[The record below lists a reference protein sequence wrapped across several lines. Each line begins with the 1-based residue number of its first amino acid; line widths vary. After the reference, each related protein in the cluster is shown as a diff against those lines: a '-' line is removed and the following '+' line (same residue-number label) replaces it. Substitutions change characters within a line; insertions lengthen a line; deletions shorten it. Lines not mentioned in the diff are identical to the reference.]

1 MDTVLAEYEKTRAQL
16 ITWFG
21 KIFIFRIYDIILFLF
36 LIESVKETQRVTLDE
51 IPMPE
56 LPSGSSSSGDISG
69 LPLGF
74 HDVPRSILKQ
84 KE

>member
-1 MDTVLAEYEKTRAQL
+1 MDTLLGEYEKSRAQL

-21 KIFIFRIYDIILFLF
+21 KWMTFYWAFSFLNILLSFQ
-36 LIESVKETQRVTLDE
+36 ESVKETQRVTIDE

-56 LPSGSSSSGDISG
+56 LPHGPAPTLQD
-69 LPLGF
+69 P
-74 HDVPRSILKQ
+74 PRSILKQ

>member
-1 MDTVLAEYEKTRAQL
+1 MDTLLAEYEKSRAQL

-21 KIFIFRIYDIILFLF
+21 KKIVLTGSVLLKIDLNFK
-36 LIESVKETQRVTLDE
+36 ESVKETQRVTLDE

-56 LPSGSSSSGDISG
+56 LPHGSASLSQDA
-69 LPLGF
+69 
-74 HDVPRSILKQ
+74 PRGILKQ

>member
-1 MDTVLAEYEKTRAQL
+1 
-16 ITWFG
+16 
-21 KIFIFRIYDIILFLF
+21 LF

-56 LPSGSSSSGDISG
+56 LPSGSSSVDISG
-69 LPLGF
+69 LTLGF

>member
-1 MDTVLAEYEKTRAQL
+1 MDTVLAEYEKSRAQL

-21 KIFIFRIYDIILFLF
+21 KIFIFKIYDIMFLF

-56 LPSGSSSSGDISG
+56 LPSGSLSGDISG
-69 LPLGF
+69 LTLGF

>member
-1 MDTVLAEYEKTRAQL
+1 MDTLLAEYEKSRAQL

-21 KIFIFRIYDIILFLF
+21 KILIVRIDDLICFLY

-56 LPSGSSSSGDISG
+56 LPSGSSSGEVSAV
-69 LPLGF
+69 PLGY

>member
-1 MDTVLAEYEKTRAQL
+1 MDTLLIEYEKTRGQL

-21 KIFIFRIYDIILFLF
+21 KRSFLF
-36 LIESVKETQRVTLDE
+36 FLSLEFINYLIESVKETQRVTVDE

-56 LPSGSSSSGDISG
+56 LPSGSAIVEVPSTT
-69 LPLGF
+69 F
-74 HDVPRSILKQ
+74 HDTPRSILKQ

>member
-1 MDTVLAEYEKTRAQL
+1 MDTILAEYEKARAQL

-21 KIFIFRIYDIILFLF
+21 KDFYLLKFSTLFFLL

-56 LPSGSSSSGDISG
+56 LPSGSSIGEIGG
-69 LPLGF
+69 LPLGY
-74 HDVPRSILKQ
+74 HDVPKSILKQ

>member
-1 MDTVLAEYEKTRAQL
+1 MDTLLAEYEKSRAQL

-21 KIFIFRIYDIILFLF
+21 KKILCGCFLNIFSVFK
-36 LIESVKETQRVTLDE
+36 ESVKETQRVTIDE

-56 LPSGSSSSGDISG
+56 LPHESTPS
-69 LPLGF
+69 LP
-74 HDVPRSILKQ
+74 DKPRSILKQ